1 MSCNFYCAKVNQE
14 EKLMLKLKNIS
25 LRVGEFELKNISF
38 EVNKGDYFVI
48 LGLSGVG
55 KSLLLESISGLI
67 NPCSGK
73 IFLRGEEITAKK
85 IQKRKVSI
93 VYQDADLFPHLT
105 VFENIAYPLKSKNE
119 KNIKEKVLAC
129 AEKVGATELLNRK
142 PETLSGGEYQ
152 RVSLARS
159 LAADNDIFLLDEP
172 LASLDSKSKSELR
185 QLLRKLNRDGI
196 TVIHVTHDYEEAIS
210 LANKI
215 GVMEKGSL
223 VHVASPEEI
232 FHHPKSEFVA
242 HFIGTKNF
250 FKGNLKAIPQSDLK
264 EFSTYGIKCFCL
276 TDVGDGEA
284 FLTLQPEEISI
295 SPETEKGSSRNHFE
309 GKVIDIAPAKVGF
322 EIFVDV
328 GVELIALIS
337 GDSKKDL
344 RLEIGKKVWV
354 NFKAASCKVY
364 K

>member
-1 MSCNFYCAKVNQE
+1 
-14 EKLMLKLKNIS
+14 MLKLENIS

-38 EVNKGDYFVI
+38 EVERGDYFVI

-55 KSLLLESISGLI
+55 KSLLLESIAGLI
-67 NPCSGK
+67 NPAKGK
-73 IFLRGEEITAKK
+73 IFLRGEEITSKK

-105 VFENIAYPLKSKNE
+105 VFENIAYPLKSNGE
-119 KNIKEKVLAC
+119 KDIKVKVLAC
-129 AEKVGATELLNRK
+129 AEKVGATEFLNRK
-142 PETLSGGEYQ
+142 PETISGGEYQ

-159 LAADNDIFLLDEP
+159 LAAENDIFLLDEP

-185 QLLRKLNRDGI
+185 MLLRQLNRSGI
-196 TVIHVTHDYEEAIS
+196 TIIHVTHDYEEAIS

-223 VHVASPEEI
+223 THIGSPEEV

-264 EFSTYGIKCFCL
+264 EFSANGIKIFCL
-276 TDVGDGEA
+276 TDVEDGEA

-295 SPETEKGSSRNHFE
+295 STETEKGSSRNHFK
-309 GKVIDIAPAKVGF
+309 GKIIDIAPAKVGF

-328 GVELIALIS
+328 GVELIALVS
-337 GDSKKDL
+337 GDSKRDL
-344 RLEIGKKVWV
+344 QLEIGNKVWA

>member
-1 MSCNFYCAKVNQE
+1 MIRLE
-14 EKLMLKLKNIS
+14 NIS
-25 LRVGEFELKNISF
+25 LRVGDFELNNISF
-38 EVNKGDYFVI
+38 QVERGDYFVV

-55 KSLLLESISGLI
+55 KSLLLESIAGLI
-67 NPCSGK
+67 KPSAGK
-73 IFLRGEEITAKK
+73 IFLRNEEVTSKI
-85 IQKRKVSI
+85 IQKRKISI

-105 VFENIAYPLKSKNE
+105 VYENIAYPLKSKAE
-119 KNIKEKVLAC
+119 KNIKEIVVAC
-129 AEKVGATELLNRK
+129 AEKVGATEFLQRK

-185 QLLRKLNRDGI
+185 QLLRKLNREGI
-196 TVIHVTHDYEEAIS
+196 TIIHVTHDYEEAIS

-215 GVMEKGSL
+215 GIMEKGSL
-223 VHVASPEEI
+223 VHIASPEEI

-242 HFIGTKNF
+242 HFVGTKNF
-250 FKGNLKAIPQSDLK
+250 FKGDLKSLPQSDLK
-264 EFSTYGIKCFCL
+264 EFTVKNLKIFCL
-276 TDVGDGEA
+276 TNAEDGEA
-284 FLTLQPEEISI
+284 YLTILPEEVSL
-295 SPETEKGSSRNHFE
+295 SNEVEKGSSRNHFK
-309 GKVIDIAPAKVGF
+309 GKIMDIAPAKAGF
-322 EIFVDV
+322 EIFVDI

-337 GDSKKDL
+337 GESKKDL
-344 RLEIGKKVWV
+344 QLEIGKEVWV